1 MMNVLIFTLVLAI
14 GEIFFNLTWFK
25 YLKNVFEPMN
35 PDAIEANKTA
45 ELENTD
51 ITFFRLPLSTFKGVM
66 ERFILTLG
74 LVLSFASILIVFGTV
89 KLGTRFNDN
98 HKVKNDYFLIG
109 NFSSILIALLYYIA
123 YIEFIELL

>member
-1 MMNVLIFTLVLAI
+1 MNVLIFTLIIVI
-14 GEIFFNLTWFK
+14 GEIFFNLTWFN
-25 YLKNVFEPMN
+25 YLKKVFEPIN
-35 PDAIEANKTA
+35 SDAINAGKIA
-45 ELENTD
+45 GLENTD
-51 ITFFRLPLSTFKGVM
+51 ITFLRLPLSTFKGVM